1 MSRQG
6 DFMIYCTEQMNML
19 AMKEKS
25 TRGGYPSEPG
35 AVGARCR
42 NLRKGALEPDTQ
54 RGYDAYHANQGGT
67 AGNNISR
74 PCHYDRGG
82 SFFIFVSNV
91 IYVLNSIQTRSEMQ

>member
-1 MSRQG
+1 LTYILQHG
-6 DFMIYCTEQMNML
+6 TIYALIFILL

-54 RGYDAYHANQGGT
+54 RGYDAYHTNQGGT
-67 AGNNISR
+67 AGIVSLV
-74 PCHYDRGG
+74 PVEQTGAGVFYLPETGG
-82 SFFIFVSNV
+82 SE
-91 IYVLNSIQTRSEMQ
+91 IQQSTERDAL

>member
-1 MSRQG
+1 
-6 DFMIYCTEQMNML
+6 
-19 AMKEKS
+19 MKEKS

-67 AGNNISR
+67 AGIVSLV
-74 PCHYDRGG
+74 PVEQTGAGVFYFPETGG
-82 SFFIFVSNV
+82 SE
-91 IYVLNSIQTRSEMQ
+91 IQQSTERDAL